1 MTKIIT
7 LLRTNFIMLTRQRA
21 LIISSLGLAVIS
33 MLVFGFLFG
42 GNGSVK
48 TRIGVVDQDHSG
60 ISAQVASQ
68 LQKSNSLQVYTGT
81 YSEEQQ
87 ALTNGYRDAV
97 IVVPAGFGTK
107 FVQGGARRQA
117 FYDPVTPVWTATT
130 QLTVKAIIDGINS
143 AVTHKPGPV
152 TLAQQPVAVKERR
165 KIDFTT

>member
-68 LQKSNSLQVYTGT
+68 LQKSNSLQVYT
-81 YSEEQQ
+81 
-87 ALTNGYRDAV
+87 
-97 IVVPAGFGTK
+97 
-107 FVQGGARRQA
+107 
-117 FYDPVTPVWTATT
+117 
-130 QLTVKAIIDGINS
+130 
-143 AVTHKPGPV
+143 
-152 TLAQQPVAVKERR
+152 
-165 KIDFTT
+165 

>member
-1 MTKIIT
+1 MRPNDII
-7 LLRTNFIMLTRQRA
+7 LPRHRA
-21 LIISSLGLAVIS
+21 LIISRLGLAVIS

-48 TRIGVVDQDHSG
+48 TRIGVVDQDHSN

-68 LQKSNSLQVYTGT
+68 LQKSNSLQVYTGM

-107 FVQGGARRQA
+107 FVQGGAHLQL
-117 FYDPVTPVWTATT
+117 FYAQTNPVSAPPT
-130 QLTVKAIIDGINS
+130 QLTVK
-143 AVTHKPGPV
+143 T
-152 TLAQQPVAVKERR
+152 
-165 KIDFTT
+165 

>member
-48 TRIGVVDQDHSG
+48 TRIGVVDQDHSN

-68 LQKSNSLQVYTGT
+68 LQKSNSLQVYTAM
-81 YSEEQQ
+81 YSEEQH
-87 ALTNGYRDAV
+87 ALTNGYRDTH
-97 IVVPAGFGTK
+97 IVEPAGLRPTL
-107 FVQGGARRQA
+107 VQGGAPRQV
-117 FYDPVTPVWTATT
+117 FCD
-130 QLTVKAIIDGINS
+130 QS
-143 AVTHKPGPV
+143 
-152 TLAQQPVAVKERR
+152 
-165 KIDFTT
+165 

>member
-48 TRIGVVDQDHSG
+48 TRIGVVDQDHSN

-68 LQKSNSLQVYTGT
+68 LQKSNSLPVHTGINT
-81 YSEEQQ
+81 QQQQ
-87 ALTNGYRDAV
+87 ALTNAY
-97 IVVPAGFGTK
+97 PHPF
-107 FVQGGARRQA
+107 F
-117 FYDPVTPVWTATT
+117 
-130 QLTVKAIIDGINS
+130 S
-143 AVTHKPGPV
+143 
-152 TLAQQPVAVKERR
+152 
-165 KIDFTT
+165 